1 MKKFFSILECN
12 QTNDIG
18 RLDGEIRS
26 ENYPLLYPSNCNCI
40 YKIQTPTDTK
50 IKLIFVEV
58 EIDDEQCEN
67 DYLEIMNENQNA
79 SQRICQVGLTFNYRC
94 STCRKGF
101 NTLDSLQNHL
111 NQNPSK
117 TCNKILK

>member
-79 SQRICQVGLTFNYRC
+79 SQRICGNSVYGKYTKLATENDVKVLKYLSHLRSLT
-94 STCRKGF
+94 
-101 NTLDSLQNHL
+101 L
-111 NQNPSK
+111 
-117 TCNKILK
+117 